1 MAIWFANKRSTIEC
15 GVYILIYARANKG
28 SINEPT
34 SFFILH
40 FLFPNENQFEK
51 KREKR
56 KMKKKTKRVM
66 QMKTMRDVTTCHIG
80 NAMRWIKGEI
90 VRETSL
96 IRILAARP
104 AICCRMPGGC
114 QRCFP
119 FFSLFFSRIKLMEFC
134 IKWPPFRQPI
144 RAFRPLIIRFGY
156 ESYLSL
162 IHLIRQEIFFF
173 FFNFCILWTL
183 CLAHFIRVLKNYE
196 TAWIRDTLFYH
207 TFNSKIYLGMRKI
220 KNKSH
225 LLFFLNKK

>member
-1 MAIWFANKRSTIEC
+1 
-15 GVYILIYARANKG
+15 
-28 SINEPT
+28 
-34 SFFILH
+34 
-40 FLFPNENQFEK
+40 
-51 KREKR
+51 
-56 KMKKKTKRVM
+56 MKKKTKRVM

-119 FFSLFFSRIKLMEFC
+119 FFSLFSYKINGILHKMAAIPTANSSISAIDHSIRLWILSVSH
-134 IKWPPFRQPI
+134 PFDSARN
-144 RAFRPLIIRFGY
+144 
-156 ESYLSL
+156 
-162 IHLIRQEIFFF
+162 FF

-207 TFNSKIYLGMRKI
+207 TFNSKIYLGMGKI
-220 KNKSH
+220 KKISSP
-225 LLFFLNKK
+225 FFFKQKIKRE